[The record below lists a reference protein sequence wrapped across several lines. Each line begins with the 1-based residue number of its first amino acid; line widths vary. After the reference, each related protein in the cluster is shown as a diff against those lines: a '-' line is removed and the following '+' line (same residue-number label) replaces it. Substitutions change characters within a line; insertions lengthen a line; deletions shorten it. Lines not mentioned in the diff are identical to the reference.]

1 MIVDRTTDLSKHGSC
16 ISNDEDEISTPSGSH
31 ILFWAKINNIR
42 DNTES
47 KLRQDGIRTE
57 LVLMHRLIIM
67 KPDRGLN
74 MHVNQYRTQV
84 QSWQNHGYIYNIN
97 EAKTYTLKA
106 KKSFMLVNTL
116 IQTIHMYC
124 DHIEPH
130 EDVGTQGKSRQE
142 LCKWNQTVEANVIQI
157 MIKSCLKVLTKK

>member
-1 MIVDRTTDLSKHGSC
+1 MIVDRTTDLSKHGSF

-47 KLRQDGIRTE
+47 NLRQDGSRTE
-57 LVLMHRLIIM
+57 LELMHRLIIM

-84 QSWQNHGYIYNIN
+84 QSWQNHGYIYNSN

-106 KKSFMLVNTL
+106 KKKFYVGQYIDPNNSYVLW
-116 IQTIHMYC
+116 
-124 DHIEPH
+124 PH
-130 EDVGTQGKSRQE
+130 RTSWGCRDPRE
-142 LCKWNQTVEANVIQI
+142 
-157 MIKSCLKVLTKK
+157 IKTGAM